1 MVFTLSISPKQGGLP
16 IRDAV
21 IYGFT
26 PYGYPNKK
34 IDYVHSERVRKNLH
48 ITLSVDDAEN
58 QILQI
63 LAINQ
68 LGGMAE
74 PYHWAPFEPQYSVID
89 ILPDLDVSETNRGI
103 FFQLQLD
110 KYVNANAS
118 IKLANN
124 NTFKSFGLN
133 QIQPNVFLSE
143 MLPHQDLV
151 DVKYIDAELSFNGL
165 SRETRFHFRSA
176 VAEPGNET
184 IIISQDKNCSV
195 QVFPSTL
202 YQTNVCLL
210 YTSPSPRDLSTSRMP
225 SSA

>member
-1 MVFTLSISPKQGGLP
+1 MSVSVEEILRNDMVFTLSISPKQGGLP

-103 FFQLQLD
+103 FFQLQLLSD
-110 KYVNANAS
+110 WNATYSRIGESLYSAAWH
-118 IKLANN
+118 L
-124 NTFKSFGLN
+124 FF
-133 QIQPNVFLSE
+133 
-143 MLPHQDLV
+143 QDWCSSVRTTWWV
-151 DVKYIDAELSFNGL
+151 DWHIRGRLLHAFIDWS
-165 SRETRFHFRSA
+165 
-176 VAEPGNET
+176 
-184 IIISQDKNCSV
+184 D
-195 QVFPSTL
+195 
-202 YQTNVCLL
+202 
-210 YTSPSPRDLSTSRMP
+210 
-225 SSA
+225 